1 MNDVKVP
8 SLQDYLYH
16 TGLHYKKLWAEV
28 GNDWKCPA
36 CSRTKFQI
44 MRWTKRFP
52 NKPTA
57 FMDWV
62 AALHRHHDHSAD
74 ILNPQNARF
83 SETVICGQCN
93 SAPSAELHCPQITVS
108 EKRAFWGFKI
118 SAEWSWCRWRAAT
131 QSIKAVGLFG
141 NLFVHRIIWNLVL
154 EQAGHFQSLP
164 TSAQSFL

>member
-93 SAPSAELHCPQITVS
+93 SADGAVKRKLKLPKDFSFSPVEISKFVSATPHG
-108 EKRAFWGFKI
+108 AHKI
-118 SAEWSWCRWRAAT
+118 SYELAE
-131 QSIKAVGLFG
+131 SIY
-141 NLFVHRIIWNLVL
+141 H
-154 EQAGHFQSLP
+154 SLKG
-164 TSAQSFL
+164 TI

>member
-8 SLQDYLYH
+8 SLQDYLDH

-44 MRWTKRFP
+44 LRWTKRFP

-57 FMDWV
+57 FMGWV
-62 AALHRHHDHSAD
+62 ATLHRHHDYSAD
-74 ILNPQNARF
+74 ILHPQNARF

-93 SAPSAELHCPQITVS
+93 SADGAVKRKLKLPKDFSFSPVEISKFVSATPHG
-108 EKRAFWGFKI
+108 AHKI
-118 SAEWSWCRWRAAT
+118 SYELAE
-131 QSIKAVGLFG
+131 SIY
-141 NLFVHRIIWNLVL
+141 H
-154 EQAGHFQSLP
+154 SLKG
-164 TSAQSFL
+164 TI